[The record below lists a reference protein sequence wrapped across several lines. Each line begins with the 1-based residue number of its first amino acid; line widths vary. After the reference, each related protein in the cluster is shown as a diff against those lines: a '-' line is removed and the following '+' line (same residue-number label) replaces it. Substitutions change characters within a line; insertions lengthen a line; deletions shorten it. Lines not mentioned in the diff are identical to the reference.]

1 MLLVRLLVGVMWV
14 LAAVAGHQMWTPE
27 VSAVHQPAAR
37 SETTAISI
45 PMAVDAPDVPTVP
58 EPGARPRF
66 DVYGN
71 QVDEAVGDYRIDPQ
85 GDVYEWHSPDTALLE
100 LGPPGA

>member
-1 MLLVRLLVGVMWV
+1 MLLVRLLVGVMWI
-14 LAAVAGHQMWTPE
+14 LAAVAGHQMWTPR
-27 VSAVHQPAAR
+27 VSAVPQTSPR
-37 SETTAISI
+37 GETTAISI
-45 PMAVDAPDVPTVP
+45 SGAVDAPVVQ
-58 EPGARPRF
+58 ESGSRPHF

>member
-1 MLLVRLLVGVMWV
+1 MLLVRLLVGVTWV
-14 LAAVAGHQMWTPE
+14 LAAIAGHEMWTPR
-27 VSAVHQPAAR
+27 VSAVPQSAPTR
-37 SETTAISI
+37 TETTAISI
-45 PMAVDAPDVPTVP
+45 PVAVDVSDIEEHRAQ
-58 EPGARPRF
+58 PRL

-71 QVDEAVGDYRIDPQ
+71 IIDEAVGDYRIDPQ

>member
-1 MLLVRLLVGVMWV
+1 MFLVRLLVVVMWV
-14 LAAVAGHQMWTPE
+14 LAAVAGHQMWTPR
-27 VSAVHQPAAR
+27 VSAVHQTAPR
-37 SETTAISI
+37 GETTAISI
-45 PMAVDAPDVPTVP
+45 PMAVDAPDVQN
-58 EPGARPRF
+58 PGARPRF